1 MPQFDTTFFSSQLFW
16 LACFF
21 GLLYFAVSR
30 YIAPTIEYIIN
41 KRSGAIEKNISD
53 AQECNDKIK
62 SIEAYKDELM
72 LGINSQISDMQVT
85 AKKIF
90 DEQQDKKRS
99 ILLKEI
105 KEKEEIANKDIEKY
119 INIFKRQQSQYLLK
133 LASYIITK
141 ITNKDVD
148 TNILEQ
154 IHEKNT

>member
-16 LACFF
+16 LLCFF

-53 AQECNDKIK
+53 AQEYNDKIK

-119 INIFKRQQSQYLLK
+119 INIFKRQQPQYLLK
-133 LASYIITK
+133 LSSYIITK

>member
-16 LACFF
+16 LVCFF

-41 KRSGAIEKNISD
+41 KRSGALEKNISD
-53 AQECNDKIK
+53 AQEYNDKIK
-62 SIEAYKDELM
+62 SIEAYREELM
-72 LGINSQISDMQVT
+72 LEINTQISDMQVM

-90 DEQQDKKRS
+90 DEQQDQKRS
-99 ILLKEI
+99 ILLEEI
-105 KEKEEIANKDIEKY
+105 KEKEEIANKDIDKY
-119 INIFKRQQSQYLLK
+119 INIFKRQQPQYLLK

-141 ITNKDVD
+141 ITNKDAD
-148 TNILEQ
+148 MNILEK